1 MAEYNIAEKTDV
13 IVGGTDKNK
22 YLYYQLVRSL
32 KEAKRVDIIVSFL
45 MESGVKMLID
55 ELKNAIDRGAKVR
68 ILTGNYLGITQP
80 SALYLIMTIMEKY
93 T

>member
-45 MESGVKMLID
+45 MIEKETNARYTSFD
-55 ELKNAIDRGAKVR
+55 EF
-68 ILTGNYLGITQP
+68 YP
-80 SALYLIMTIMEKY
+80 
-93 T
+93 